1 MICRKIPQKT
11 TWREMVKSV
20 KTIYRYCLDRSIK
33 RNEKYRDKKQQ
44 KKYREEGTFTEMDK
58 REVN

>member
-20 KTIYRYCLDRSIK
+20 KTILRYCLDRRIK
-33 RNEKYRDKKQQ
+33 RNEKYRDKNKT
-44 KKYREEGTFTEMDK
+44 KKG
-58 REVN
+58 

>member
-20 KTIYRYCLDRSIK
+20 KTIYIYCLDRSIK

-44 KKYREEGTFTEMDK
+44 KNIGRKERLRRWIKEK
-58 REVN
+58 

>member
-44 KKYREEGTFTEMDK
+44 KNIGRKERLRRWIKEK
-58 REVN
+58 

>member
-1 MICRKIPQKT
+1 
-11 TWREMVKSV
+11 MVKSV

-44 KKYREEGTFTEMDK
+44 KNIGRKERLRRWIKEK
-58 REVN
+58 